1 MTDYSKLSDAEIA
14 ELVCRKLGWD
24 GGRVR
29 LWLNELIVPGL
40 PETPFPP
47 NFFGHDKQ
55 RALHFACFDWPAPIM
70 MQKVKES
77 LDKEGYGWSIN
88 DYVKGC
94 FQVFIHRVGW
104 DECLLFD
111 SNKETRALYEAF
123 LQVDNV

>member
-1 MTDYSKLSDAEIA
+1 MKDFSKLSDAEIA
-14 ELVCRKLGWD
+14 ERVCRKLGWD

-70 MQKVKES
+70 MQKVKEWFRGR
-77 LDKEGYGWSIN
+77 EIFENCYCMGMQG
-88 DYVKGC
+88 
-94 FQVFIHRVGW
+94 FQVDIGFKVGVT
-104 DECLLFD
+104 
-111 SNKETRALYEAF
+111 SKSMYETRALYEAF
-123 LQVDNV
+123 LQVEE